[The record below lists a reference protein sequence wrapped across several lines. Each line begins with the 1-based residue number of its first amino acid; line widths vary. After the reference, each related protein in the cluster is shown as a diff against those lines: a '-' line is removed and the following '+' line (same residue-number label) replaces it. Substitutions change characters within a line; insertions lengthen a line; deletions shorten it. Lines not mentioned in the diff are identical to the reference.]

1 VSRFYKGARPD
12 GWDFYTEKTI
22 NYREAIGKV
31 VHVPTKS
38 EIYTLCTP
46 SVIHASRK
54 PQDVFVGSKIPL
66 SLYIVEGTPVVED
79 DTKSGFKEFKVL
91 EEIPS
96 ENFPQLFGF
105 EYDEVLH
112 PLDPRLIEH
121 KCEVST
127 EETQTLKTWASVRAS
142 VRDSVWDSVRAS
154 VWASVRDSVWASVR
168 DSVWDSVRASVW
180 ASVWASVRDSVWDSV
195 WASEAAYVGHLFER
209 SVKKWKYTEKVMVKG
224 YPFQSCV
231 DLLKKGLV
239 PATNGTGTWYLSHPI
254 KDKPA
259 EIMWKGKLR

>member
-1 VSRFYKGARPD
+1 MSRFYKGARPD

-154 VWASVRDSVWASVR
+154 VWASV
-168 DSVWDSVRASVW
+168 
-180 ASVWASVRDSVWDSV
+180 WASVRDSVWDSV